1 MFCRAVSSSS
11 GWSVPAGQ
19 VIEVLDA
26 HDRRDLLR
34 LRQLLGVHHR
44 EPEVP
49 DQPLGPQRG
58 QLREL
63 LRERARHRRV
73 PVVPAADPQVDGVE
87 GVDPEPLQVVVHL
100 LAQVGRG
107 PREHP
112 AAGGVAHRADLG
124 DDAQVI
130 RVRRERLAD
139 DLVGDVRP
147 VEVGRVDVVD
157 AELDR
162 GAEHGDRLGPVGRRP
177 EDPGAG
183 QLHRAEPDP
192 GDGLVA
198 QLECAAGER
207 RGSSHVR
214 PIPFKGLRASVNA
227 RGPGADSRRVR
238 HPQCP
243 ARPRIGSAPIILGV
257 TGPG

>member
-1 MFCRAVSSSS
+1 MCCRAVSSSS
-11 GWSVPAGQ
+11 GWSCSAGH
-19 VIEVLDA
+19 VVEVLHA
-26 HDRRDLLR
+26 HHRRDRLR
-34 LRQLLGVHHR
+34 LGQLLGVHHR

-49 DQPLGPQRG
+49 DQPLGLQRG
-58 QLREL
+58 QLGEL
-63 LRERARHRRV
+63 LRERAGYRRV
-73 PVVPAADPQVDGVE
+73 PVVAAADPQVDRVE
-87 GVDPEPLQVVVHL
+87 GVDPEPLEVVVDL
-100 LAQVGRG
+100 LAEVGRG

-112 AAGGVAHRADLG
+112 AAGLVAHRADLG
-124 DDAQVI
+124 DDEQVI

-162 GAEHGDRLGPVGRRP
+162 GAEHRDRLGPVGRRP

-214 PIPFKGLRASVNA
+214 PIPFE
-227 RGPGADSRRVR
+227 DWVR
-238 HPQCP
+238 C
-243 ARPRIGSAPIILGV
+243 
-257 TGPG
+257 

>member
-19 VIEVLDA
+19 VVEVLDA

-34 LRQLLGVHHR
+34 LRQLLGVDHR

-107 PREHP
+107 AREHP

-177 EDPGAG
+177 EDPGPASCIAPNPT
-183 QLHRAEPDP
+183 RATVWSPSWNAPP
-192 GDGLVA
+192 GRDEAVVMSDRFPSEDA
-198 QLECAAGER
+198 CVSERGESR
-207 RGSSHVR
+207 RGHR
-214 PIPFKGLRASVNA
+214 RA
-227 RGPGADSRRVR
+227 R